1 MRQLPSDAILK
12 AWANRGAGFL
22 PSSSPPTERRQR
34 SYETHQGNLS
44 GGRCGGDADGDGR
57 SCHGAD
63 LGGGSVDVE
72 DCRLVW
78 IPEWEDWFLICE
90 LD

>member
-1 MRQLPSDAILK
+1 MRRIKVIL
-12 AWANRGAGFL
+12 AVVAAVVTLMVMAAPAMAQTWW
-22 PSSSPPTERRQR
+22 
-34 SYETHQGNLS
+34 
-44 GGRCGGDADGDGR
+44 
-57 SCHGAD
+57 
-63 LGGGSVDVE
+63 GGSVDVE